1 MKRPLQIAFRNMASS
16 ESLEALVREK
26 VARLERV
33 RPDMIGCRVVLEVPH
48 RAPES
53 GKVPLAVS
61 VEVEVPGRPMIVA
74 KAEEDR
80 RESKGDQT
88 RAVTRAFDAA
98 QRQLAMAAEVQSGA
112 IKLHDSAGEAGVV
125 VRLFPEQDY
134 GFVEV
139 KGSPDLYF
147 TRNAVVGGSF
157 DAIEAGV
164 MVQVTRATS
173 EGPMG
178 PQASSVRL
186 LGGGRSVA

>member
-16 ESLEALVREK
+16 EFLEGLVRDK
-26 VARLERV
+26 VARLERI

-48 RAPES
+48 RAPDS

-61 VEVEVPGRPMIVA
+61 VEVEVPSRPMIVA
-74 KAEEDR
+74 RAEEDR
-80 RESKGDQT
+80 REAKGDQT
-88 RAVTRAFDAA
+88 RAISRAFDAA
-98 QRQLAMAAEVQSGA
+98 QRQLEVASDLQAGA
-112 IKLHDSAGEAGVV
+112 VKAHEGSGEAGVV
-125 VRLFPEQDY
+125 VRLFADQNY

-164 MVQVTRATS
+164 MVEVTRATS

-178 PQASSVRL
+178 PQASSVRI